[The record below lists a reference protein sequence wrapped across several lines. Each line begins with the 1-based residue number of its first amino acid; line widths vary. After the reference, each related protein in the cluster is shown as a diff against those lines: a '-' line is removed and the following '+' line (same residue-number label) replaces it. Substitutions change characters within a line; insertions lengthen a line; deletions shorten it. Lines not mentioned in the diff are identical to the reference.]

1 MEMLSGKFTGLN
13 VTRNISPR
21 YILTIYPVAVRGY
34 SLTARFEINVSL
46 KLIAHGVREALFCV
60 DGVFREFSTGK
71 FSPFVAR
78 SAFS

>member
-13 VTRNISPR
+13 VTRNVSPR
-21 YILTIYPVAVRGY
+21 YISTIYPVAVRGY

-60 DGVFREFSTGK
+60 MECFASWLEAGK
-71 FSPFVAR
+71 FSPF
-78 SAFS
+78 S